1 MARGITVFKFDKNVQ
16 GSSQYT
22 VEFREFEV
30 RVPTGF
36 ISNFREVDIKIYNP
50 KNDYYQGVSTNL
62 NFWGS

>member
-1 MARGITVFKFDKNVQ
+1 MFKFDKNIQ

-22 VEFREFEV
+22 VESREFEV

-50 KNDYYQGVSTNL
+50 KNDYYQGVSINL